1 MTKMTGGQALARQL
15 AAEGVDT
22 VFGLPG
28 VQIMAAF
35 DALYGLREQVRLVHV
50 RHEQATTYM
59 AFGYAAATGKP
70 GVAMVVPGPGA
81 LNAAAGLGTAYACSQ
96 PVLLISGQ
104 VPSGVLGKRQ
114 GQLHEVDDQLDV
126 FRPITKWVRR
136 VTKVAEIP
144 EAVHE
149 AFHQLKTGRPRP
161 VELEV
166 PPDTLLAQGEAELIE
181 PEEYPKPAPKAAD
194 IRRAAAILAAADRPV
209 IFAGGGVVTAGASEE
224 LVALAEL
231 LQAPVL
237 TSRQAKGAIPGGHEL
252 SLGTYYT
259 QVSPAPK
266 VVPECDAILAVGTR
280 LTVDG
285 MQLRPGQKLVHIDI
299 DPDTIGKN
307 FPAEVGIVS
316 DARLALAALLRRL
329 RSAHGEVFEPQVGA
343 AHAPP
348 QAQAERRAEIEG
360 HKRSFEDGLRR
371 LAPEQTA
378 MLDAVRA
385 ELRDGDILVS
395 GMTNVGYWGH
405 LHYPARLPRTYLTSS
420 YFGTLGYAFPAS
432 LGAKVAMPDRRVVS
446 LNGDGGF
453 MFNAQELSTAAAY
466 GINAVAVVFNNGAF
480 GASRWDQTHRFG
492 QRFIGTELRNPDFVK
507 LAAAFGVKGIRTEPD
522 GLGRAL
528 RRALAADAPAL
539 IEVPVPNMMPPFQLV
554 K

>member
-1 MTKMTGGQALARQL
+1 MAKMTGGQALARQL

-35 DALYGLREQVRLVHV
+35 DALYDLRERIRLVHV

-59 AFGYAAATGKP
+59 AFGYAASTGKP

-81 LNAAAGLGTAYACSQ
+81 LNATAGLGTAYACSQ

-104 VPSGVLGKRQ
+104 IPSGALGKRQ

-126 FRPITKWVRR
+126 FRPITKWGRR

-166 PPDTLLAQGEAELIE
+166 PPDTLLSQGEAELIE
-181 PEEYPKPAPKAAD
+181 PEEYPKPSPKAAD
-194 IRRAAAILAAADRPV
+194 IRRAASILAAAHKPV
-209 IFAGGGVVTAGASEE
+209 IFAGGGVVTANAWRE
-224 LVALAEL
+224 LVALAEF
-231 LQAPVL
+231 LQAPVI
-237 TSRQAKGAIPGGHEL
+237 TSRQGKGAIPSGHDL

-259 QVSPAPK
+259 QVSPASK
-266 VVPECDAILAVGTR
+266 VLPECDAILAVGTR

-285 MQLRPGQKLVHIDI
+285 MQLRPNQKLVHIDI
-299 DPDTIGKN
+299 DPDVIGKN
-307 FPAEVGIVS
+307 YATEVGIEA
-316 DARLALAALLRRL
+316 DAKAALVALLKRL
-329 RSAHGEVFEPQVGA
+329 RQTSKPK
-343 AHAPP
+343 PS
-348 QAQAERRAEIEG
+348 RREELEG

-395 GMTNVGYWGH
+395 GMTNVGYWGN
-405 LHYPARLPRTYLTSS
+405 LHYPARLPRTYVTSS
-420 YFGTLGYAFPAS
+420 YFGTLGYAFPTS
-432 LGAKVAMPDRRVVS
+432 LGAKVAAPDKRVVS

-466 GINAVAVVFNNGAF
+466 GINVVAVVFNNGAF
-480 GASRWDQTHRFG
+480 GASRWDQAHRFG
-492 QRFIGTELRNPDFVK
+492 ERYIGTELRNPDFMK
-507 LAAAFGVKGIRTEPD
+507 LAQAFGVKGIRTEPE

-528 RRALAADAPAL
+528 RRALAADAPVL
-539 IEVPVPNMMPPFQLV
+539 IEVPLPNLMPPFQLV

>member
-1 MTKMTGGQALARQL
+1 MVKMTGGQALARQL

-35 DALYGLREQVRLVHV
+35 DALYNLRDRVRLVHV

-59 AFGYAAATGKP
+59 AFGYAASTGRP
-70 GVAMVVPGPGA
+70 GVALVVPGPGA
-81 LNAAAGLGTAYACSQ
+81 LNATAGLGTAYACSQ

-104 VPSGVLGKRQ
+104 IPSGALGKRQ

-126 FRPITKWVRR
+126 FRPITKHVQR

-149 AFHQLKTGRPRP
+149 AFRHLKTGRSRP

-166 PPDTLLAQGEAELIE
+166 PPDTLLSQGEAELIE
-181 PEEYPKPAPKAAD
+181 PEEYPKPAPKPAD
-194 IRRAAAILAAADRPV
+194 IRRAAAIVAAAQKPV
-209 IFAGGGVVTAGASEE
+209 IFAGGGVVAANASRE
-224 LVALAEL
+224 LVALAEF
-231 LQAPVL
+231 LQAPVI
-237 TSRQAKGAIPGGHEL
+237 TSRQAKGAIPSEHEL
-252 SLGTYYT
+252 CLGVYYA

-266 VVPECDAILAVGTR
+266 VVPECDVLLAVGTR
-280 LTVDG
+280 LQMDG
-285 MQLRPGQKLVHIDI
+285 LQLRPGQKLAHIDV

-307 FPAEVGIVS
+307 YTTEVGIEA
-316 DARLALAALLRRL
+316 DAKLALAALLKRL
-329 RSAHGEVFEPQVGA
+329 TSVRGELIEPQVGA
-343 AHAPP
+343 GPAP
-348 QAQAERRAEIEG
+348 QGGWRHEELEG
-360 HKRSFEDGLRR
+360 HKRSFEEGLRR

-385 ELRDGDILVS
+385 ELADDDILVS

-420 YFGTLGYAFPAS
+420 YFGTLGYAFPTS
-432 LGAKVAMPDRRVVS
+432 LGAKVAHPGKRVVS

-466 GINAVAVVFNNGAF
+466 GINVVAIVFNNGAF
-480 GASRWDQTHRFG
+480 GASQWDQTYRFG
-492 QRFIGTELRNPDFVK
+492 KRFIGTELRNPDFMK
-507 LAAAFGVKGIRTEPD
+507 LAAAFGVKGIRTEPE

-528 RRALAADAPAL
+528 RRALALDAPVL
-539 IEVPVPNMMPPFQLV
+539 IEVPLPNLMPPFQLV